1 MSMGAKRTVLTILLT
16 VVGTLILCVA
26 GTLAVAY
33 SGTVDVAATKHPS
46 GLTSWFLGTTRDH
59 SIHARAQGI
68 AVPGLD
74 APRMLEMGAD
84 HYKEMCVG
92 CHGAPGVEAGE
103 AAQGLEPAPPVLYRG
118 PPMTKED
125 AAETFWVV
133 KNGIQ
138 MTGMPAFGKT
148 HDDDKLWAIVAF
160 MKRLNGMSPEDYQKA
175 TAAQVGT
182 EPAGTHAADEHAEPQ
197 PGGHEH
203 GDGAGSPE
211 QR

>member
-1 MSMGAKRTVLTILLT
+1 MTALTILLT
-16 VVGTLILCVA
+16 VVGTLILGVA
-26 GTLAVAY
+26 GALAVAY
-33 SGTVDVAATKHPS
+33 SGMVDVAATKHPS
-46 GLTSWFLGTTRDH
+46 GLMSWFLGKTRDH

-68 AVPGLD
+68 AVPNLD
-74 APRMLEMGAD
+74 EPRMLRMGAD

-103 AAQGLEPAPPVLYRG
+103 AAQGLDPAPPVLYQG

-160 MKRLNGMSPEDYQKA
+160 MKRLDGMSPEDYRNA
-175 TAAQVGT
+175 TAAQGGT
-182 EPAGTHAADEHAEPQ
+182 EAAAAAAADEHAEQQ
-197 PGGHEH
+197 PGGPEH
-203 GDGAGSPE
+203 SDGASPSAK
-211 QR
+211 R